1 MKMTKEEVARH
12 NEKVDYNKS
21 AESWI
26 MDIVC
31 CFIFFPMIIYIV
43 YRRGRYNNYQKI
55 NDGFD

>member
-1 MKMTKEEVARH
+1 MKMTKEEVTRH
-12 NEKVDYNKS
+12 NEKVDHNKS

-26 MDIVC
+26 MDIIC

-43 YRRGRYNNYQKI
+43 YRCGRYNNYQKI

>member
-26 MDIVC
+26 MDIIC
-31 CFIFFPMIIYIV
+31 CSYFF
-43 YRRGRYNNYQKI
+43 Q
-55 NDGFD
+55 